1 MFVLANFLLAVSWLI
16 STVIKIYTW
25 ILIARVFISW
35 VSASPYNPVV
45 RTIYMLT
52 EPPLKWIRKFIPYI
66 PVGAG
71 YIDLSP
77 IVLLLILQFFDFFA
91 VKTLTEIALNLRR
104 Y

>member
-1 MFVLANFLLAVSWLI
+1 MFVLANFLLAITWLI
-16 STVIKIYTW
+16 STVVKIYTW

-35 VSASPYNPVV
+35 VSASPYNPIV

-52 EPPLKWIRKFIPYI
+52 EPPLKLIRRVIPYI

-77 IVLLLILQFFDFFA
+77 IVLLLLLQFFDFFA
-91 VKTLTEIALNLRR
+91 VKTLTEIAYSLRR